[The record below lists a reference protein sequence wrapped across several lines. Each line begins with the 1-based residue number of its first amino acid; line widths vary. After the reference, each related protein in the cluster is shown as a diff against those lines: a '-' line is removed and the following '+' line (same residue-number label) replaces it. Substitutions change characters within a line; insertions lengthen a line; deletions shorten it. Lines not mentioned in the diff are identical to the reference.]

1 MVRALTWIP
10 VIKTNTYI
18 LDQYENGSNMI
29 VSMIFR
35 MIRDFH
41 EDNKMLPPVL
51 FINMDN
57 CARENKVSN
66 PSLRNPFKIHIW
78 YTTLQGMD
86 ITV

>member
-1 MVRALTWIP
+1 MREFSWIP
-10 VIKTNTYI
+10 DIKTNACI

-66 PSLRNPFKIHIW
+66 PSLRN
-78 YTTLQGMD
+78 TLVID
-86 ITV
+86 TF